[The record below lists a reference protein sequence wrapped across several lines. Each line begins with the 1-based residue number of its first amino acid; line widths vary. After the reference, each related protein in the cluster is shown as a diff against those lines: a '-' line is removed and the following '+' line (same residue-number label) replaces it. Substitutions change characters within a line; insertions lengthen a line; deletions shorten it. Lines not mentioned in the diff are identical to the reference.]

1 MNLFY
6 KTLYLFLKKL
16 KFNSHINNLRG
27 LLYFLQS
34 KNMQINTI
42 LDVGAFKG
50 EWSKYVQRIFP
61 KSTFVLVEP
70 NIAHNS
76 VIEAKGFLPFNEL
89 FSNERKEVVF
99 YSSNTSGDSC
109 YLEVDQLNSYTNT
122 RRITTI
128 TIDEFFK
135 LNNLPTPDLIKL
147 DVQGSELDVLRGA
160 IRTIIR
166 CKIVI
171 LELPVIP
178 YNLGAPSFTEVTS
191 HMISRGFV
199 PFYLCEVHKVGE
211 VLVQVDIAFLK
222 NSEFEKL
229 FGKLEERGFW
239 QTVTMSLEESLRASR
254 NKK

>member
-16 KFNSHINNLRG
+16 KFNSHRNNLRG
-27 LLYFLQS
+27 LLYFLSS
-34 KNMQINTI
+34 KNMQINNI

-50 EWSKYVQRIFP
+50 EWSEFVQRIFP
-61 KSTFVLVEP
+61 KATFVLVEP
-70 NIAHNS
+70 NSVHNS
-76 VIEAKGFLPFNEL
+76 VIESKGFLPRNEL
-89 FSNERKEVVF
+89 FSNECKDVIF

-109 YLEVDQLNSYTNT
+109 YPEVDQLDSYTNT
-122 RRITTI
+122 RRITTV
-128 TIDEFFK
+128 TMDEFFSLK
-135 LNNLPTPDLIKL
+135 DLPTPDLIKL

-160 IRTIIR
+160 IRTLNQ

-191 HMISRGFV
+191 YMISLGFV

-211 VLVQVDIAFLK
+211 VLVQVDIAFVK
-222 NSEFEKL
+222 NYEFEKL
-229 FGKLEERGFW
+229 FGRLEERGFW
-239 QTVTMSLEESLRASR
+239 QTVSRSLGESLIAPE
-254 NKK
+254 KIE